1 MSHFETLPNDVRSKL
16 KTDPQYTSGNE
27 LLPAEVAV
35 MMHED
40 ERPIWT
46 ASQMHAELNTGHN
59 VETVREK
66 LNDLDE
72 VNVCNSMRANNGRIY
87 WWNDERS
94 NWPIPS
100 DVIVEGQQELT
111 VAELLSPWYG
121 KVGLV
126 GLFGPAIAGLPLLVG
141 VFAIGGTIST
151 PISGTELLSHG
162 LIAIV
167 FSYLLL
173 IYAGFL
179 GIIQWATGATL
190 DLKIFSSE

>member
-179 GIIQWATGATL
+179 GIIQWATGETL